1 VPQYAYVYNTAAETV
16 QVGDDINFDTNGVMS
31 SAITH
36 APGTAGIHL
45 VNAGTYKVTFSV
57 SATES
62 NQMALYVAGVLVPG
76 SIYGS
81 GAGTQQNTGQ
91 AIVTV
96 PAGAVLTLK
105 NHTSAAAVG
114 LQAAAGG
121 TQPNANASVAIE
133 RLN

>member
-1 VPQYAYVYNTAAETV
+1 V
-16 QVGDDINFDTNGVMS
+16 QVGDDVAFDTDGVMTS
-31 SAITH
+31 GITH
-36 APGTAGIHL
+36 TPGTAGIHL

-62 NQMALYVAGVLVPG
+62 NQMALYVTGVLVPG
-76 SIYGS
+76 STYGS

-96 PAGAVLTLK
+96 PAGAVLTLR

-114 LQAAAGG
+114 LQPAAGG
-121 TQPNANASVAIE
+121 SAPSANASIAIE
-133 RLN
+133 KLG